1 MKQSHWRPLQAL
13 GMVGSLYS
21 SLGSASISL
30 DVINRKL
37 AHFNWCQKTST
48 PGELYMALQADQATA
63 FSCIA
68 SMETGIQDL
77 DPDMLKEV
85 MVLSVGDSTYSLSTL
100 SSDPHTKPDTL
111 LSNDGPVTE
120 RTCIVRTF
128 GNVGKYGISLLI
140 PPPELK
146 MRKPKSGEWNVI
158 NHDIW
163 DGASADSFGETS
175 LHLFLTEYRVA
186 YTSSHRGNRDIQAF
200 FQEAAI
206 SIYDGKTWVGD
217 VDVVRAMKHDSAMLL
232 RVPDLRKHGIFGMKE
247 WEPVGRREISKRKEQ
262 LKREALANEIACVDN
277 WYELLDK
284 PDRPVLVR
292 SRGKWLGR
300 LAAASISLQLGH
312 RVVLLPNDGCPK
324 GCFTDVKF
332 MRDYLVRTGDVII
345 DVIN

>member
-1 MKQSHWRPLQAL
+1 
-13 GMVGSLYS
+13 
-21 SLGSASISL
+21 
-30 DVINRKL
+30 
-37 AHFNWCQKTST
+37 
-48 PGELYMALQADQATA
+48 
-63 FSCIA
+63 
-68 SMETGIQDL
+68 
-77 DPDMLKEV
+77 MLKEV

-232 RVPDLRKHGIFGMKE
+232 R
-247 WEPVGRREISKRKEQ
+247 ISKRKEQ